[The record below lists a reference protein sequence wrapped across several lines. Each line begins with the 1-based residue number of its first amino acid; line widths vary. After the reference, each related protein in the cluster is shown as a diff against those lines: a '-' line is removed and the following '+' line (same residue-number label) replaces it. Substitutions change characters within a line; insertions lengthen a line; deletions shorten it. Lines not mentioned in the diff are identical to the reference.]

1 MSKSKA
7 LSNVEQEMA
16 LAAQQQAA
24 AERPSLSTISLRG
37 GIMQYMEE
45 PVPGNTMDCIVV
57 AHVHENAWYE
67 GDWDPDNLVS
77 PNCFALGVGDA
88 EAMVPHEDVP
98 EPVCANCVECP
109 KHEWGS
115 DPKGGRGKACKT
127 KRRLAILPAGG
138 GDEMALMKLPVT
150 SVKGWGKYVN
160 QIATMYARPPWGV
173 ITTIKVKPHAKYQF
187 TVEFEFKALV
197 DDAEVLGGMMK
208 REEEA
213 VAILMQPFDIST
225 DEEEGSNKY

>member
-1 MSKSKA
+1 
-7 LSNVEQEMA
+7 
-16 LAAQQQAA
+16 
-24 AERPSLSTISLRG
+24 
-37 GIMQYMEE
+37 
-45 PVPGNTMDCIVV
+45 
-57 AHVHENAWYE
+57 
-67 GDWDPDNLVS
+67 
-77 PNCFALGVGDA
+77 
-88 EAMVPHEDVP
+88 
-98 EPVCANCVECP
+98 
-109 KHEWGS
+109 
-115 DPKGGRGKACKT
+115 
-127 KRRLAILPAGG
+127 
-138 GDEMALMKLPVT
+138 MALMKLPVT